1 MLRFLWWLIALPIGI
16 VGVALA
22 VANRRPVAL
31 ALDPLAAD
39 PFAATA
45 AIPPLTV
52 PGYLIVLGSLA
63 VGVLAGGLAM
73 WLSEGRN
80 RRDLRHWRAEARRL
94 EREAGAARE
103 VLPAEAPPMLTSLPA
118 ADRAAD
124 RRVA

>member
-45 AIPPLTV
+45 AIPALTV
-52 PGYLIVLGSLA
+52 PGYLVVLGSLA
-63 VGVLAGGLAM
+63 VGVLVGGLAM
-73 WLSEGRN
+73 WLSEGRH
-80 RRDLRHWRAEARRL
+80 RRELRHWRVEARRL
-94 EREAGAARE
+94 ERELAARDAAPRE
-103 VLPAEAPPMLTSLPA
+103 PPPSLARLP
-118 ADRAAD
+118 AAD